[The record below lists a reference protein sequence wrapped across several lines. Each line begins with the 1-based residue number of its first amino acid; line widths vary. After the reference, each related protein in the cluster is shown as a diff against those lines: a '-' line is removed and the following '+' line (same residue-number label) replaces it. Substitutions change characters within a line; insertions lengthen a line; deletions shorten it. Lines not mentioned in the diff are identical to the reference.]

1 MAKFTPE
8 EVTAL
13 QAGGNE
19 VCMNFIII
27 FLKFILSIS
36 KTKLLNIN
44 LVINV

>member
-19 VCMNFIII
+19 VCMDLF
-27 FLKFILSIS
+27 FFFRFILSIS
-36 KTKLLNIN
+36 KTKLLDIN